1 MVDMREIAL
10 RTAPLAASVL
20 LHVGVYG
27 TLGLAVMAP
36 RAPAAR
42 NALLAELVVVE
53 PSPAERTK
61 PQPLDPPRRIAPPTT
76 VTRAERPPAA
86 RRAVTESTASPAAA
100 SPGSPAPSPTVNAV
114 EPPAT
119 TEVAPPAAGD
129 HVTLSDVG
137 PSSAVPAAPFDRY
150 ASATTPPS
158 DRGGSSIAALPP
170 GTLTGPAI
178 PRGGY
183 QVTPSY
189 PASARRAGIEGTTLL
204 GVRVEADGRV
214 GDVVLKRSAGHP
226 DLDRAAENAVRRWRF
241 EPAHR
246 GADAV
251 AVWVDLPVQFHL
263 R

>member
-1 MVDMREIAL
+1 M
-10 RTAPLAASVL
+10 
-20 LHVGVYG
+20 
-27 TLGLAVMAP
+27 
-36 RAPAAR
+36 
-42 NALLAELVVVE
+42 
-53 PSPAERTK
+53 
-61 PQPLDPPRRIAPPTT
+61 
-76 VTRAERPPAA
+76 
-86 RRAVTESTASPAAA
+86 
-100 SPGSPAPSPTVNAV
+100 
-114 EPPAT
+114 
-119 TEVAPPAAGD
+119 
-129 HVTLSDVG
+129 
-137 PSSAVPAAPFDRY
+137 
-150 ASATTPPS
+150 
-158 DRGGSSIAALPP
+158 PP

-226 DLDRAAENAVRRWRF
+226 DLDHAAENAVRRWRF
-241 EPAHR
+241 EPARR

>member
-1 MVDMREIAL
+1 MVDVREIAL

-27 TLGLAVMAP
+27 TLGLALTAP

-42 NALLAELVVVE
+42 NALLAELVV
-53 PSPAERTK
+53 
-61 PQPLDPPRRIAPPTT
+61 
-76 VTRAERPPAA
+76 
-86 RRAVTESTASPAAA
+86 
-100 SPGSPAPSPTVNAV
+100 V

-137 PSSAVPAAPFDRY
+137 PSSAAPAAPFDRY
-150 ASATTPPS
+150 ASAMPPPS

-246 GADAV
+246 GAEAV

>member
-27 TLGLAVMAP
+27 TLGLALMAP

-53 PSPAERTK
+53 PPPAEPTK
-61 PQPLDPPRRIAPPTT
+61 PQRLDPPRRIAPPTT
-76 VTRAERPPAA
+76 VTRAERPPAP
-86 RRAVTESTASPAAA
+86 RRAVTESTASAVAA
-100 SPGSPAPSPTVNAV
+100 PESPAPSPMVNAV

-158 DRGGSSIAALPP
+158 DPGGSRIAALPP